1 MFHTRQLFVSLLLPL
16 KRPKRTF
23 YTVTTF
29 VLPSSSFDASGP
41 KRKEEGGRETGERKK
56 KKEEFFSSHCFL
68 DLGYIVVPCSPLSC
82 MGDSPK
88 DKNKVFNIIFLK
100 KFLSQNG

>member
-56 KKEEFFSSHCFL
+56 KKEEYFFLPLFPGSWIYSSTLFPFELCGRFTK
-68 DLGYIVVPCSPLSC
+68 GQEQSFQYYLS
-82 MGDSPK
+82 
-88 DKNKVFNIIFLK
+88 
-100 KFLSQNG
+100 